1 MNITSSFK
9 KHVVTYVPIAYITSI
24 KHLYIIRHRYVQG
37 ADMPRKGFK
46 TITVSEEKHQEAKD
60 KAAKKGLGLQEYV
73 EKLIDQNPTI
83 VLTEVPPIE

>member
-1 MNITSSFK
+1 
-9 KHVVTYVPIAYITSI
+9 
-24 KHLYIIRHRYVQG
+24 
-37 ADMPRKGFK
+37 MPRKGFK

-83 VLTEVPPIE
+83 VLTEVPPVE